1 MLWWSFSVRRL
12 PVAFLALA
20 PLAVA
25 AQMQVPDYSWLGA
38 GVRTRPA
45 YDGSAAHETELIPS
59 VRYFGRPWFARTTQ
73 GILEGGA
80 RMAITPDLHLGAQL
94 AYEGGRIASEAV
106 FLASHDVPDIKAG
119 ASAGV
124 HAEWDTHL
132 GPVPTTLLVRA
143 RQLLE
148 TGRGTQADLRFTA
161 GVYGGGAVSAALFF
175 QGTWA
180 SAKSNQSFYGVT
192 PELSASSG
200 LPVYAPG
207 GGLLY
212 ATGGLLWEVDLSKSW
227 IVVGNLEVRR
237 LQGDAARSPLVEQPT
252 SRYASASLAYRF

>member
-1 MLWWSFSVRRL
+1 VRSL
-12 PVAFLALA
+12 LVGFLALA
-20 PLAVA
+20 PLAVE

-45 YDGSAAHETELIPS
+45 YDGSDAHVTELIPS

-73 GILEGGA
+73 GVLEGGA
-80 RMAITPDLHLGAQL
+80 RVAIAPELHLGAQL
-94 AYEGGRIASEAV
+94 AYEGGRIASEAA
-106 FLASHDVPDIKAG
+106 FLSSHDVPDIKAG

-124 HAEWDTHL
+124 HAEWDYHL
-132 GPVPTTLLVRA
+132 GPVPTTLLARV

-148 TGRGTQADLRFTA
+148 TDRGTKADLRFTA
-161 GVYGGGAVSAALFF
+161 GVYGGGAFSAALFF

-192 PELSASSG
+192 PDVSGITG
-200 LPVYAPG
+200 LPVYTPG

-212 ATGGLLWEVDLSKSW
+212 TTGGLLWEVDLSPSW
-227 IVVGNLEVRR
+227 IVVGNLEAR
-237 LQGDAARSPLVEQPT
+237 LLHGAAAGSPLVERPT